1 MDVGKLGDTKLE
13 DFTNNAYDALT
24 SVGFYRKILN
34 QNKFILNFVN

>member
-24 SVGFYRKILN
+24 SVSLLRKIVN
-34 QNKFILNFVN
+34 QKSWIL